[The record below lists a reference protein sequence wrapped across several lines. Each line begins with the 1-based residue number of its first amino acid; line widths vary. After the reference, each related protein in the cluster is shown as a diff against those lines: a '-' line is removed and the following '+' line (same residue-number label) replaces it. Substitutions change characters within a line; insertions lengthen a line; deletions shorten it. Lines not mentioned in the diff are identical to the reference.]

1 MKAEA
6 KGFLDKAERA
16 LKAAEILLQAGDAE
30 NAIGRAYYAMLH
42 TAQALLRE
50 RELSYRKHS
59 GVHSAFGQHF
69 AKTGELDPKFHR
81 WLLAAFNHRL
91 KSDYDF
97 EVAVGLDSVKT
108 VIEQAHEFL
117 REARGYLERR
127 GK

>member
-6 KGFLDKAERA
+6 QGFLDKAERA

-50 RELSYRKHS
+50 RDLSYRKHS

-97 EVAVGLDSVKT
+97 EVAVGSDSVKT

-117 REARGYLERR
+117 KEARGYLERR